1 MSKYL
6 IITGGSRGIGE
17 KTIAYFQEQ
26 GWHTINLSRSPCL
39 LTNVVNIP
47 VDLTDWDK
55 LNEYQSQLSTLI
67 KNPSTIS
74 LVHNAAHYERDKVDT
89 LNPQTLKLTLDINV
103 IAAAALNTLLLPI
116 MTQSSSIIYIGSTL
130 GEKAVPNSASYSIS
144 KHALIGLMRA
154 TCQDLAGKNI
164 HTCCICPGFVDTHL
178 LRDTMEA
185 SRLEQLIANKVTAK
199 RLIQPIEIAKTVYFC
214 ATNAVINGAVL
225 HSNLGQVAD

>member
-39 LTNVVNIP
+39 LANVTNIP
-47 VDLTDWDK
+47 IDLTDWDK
-55 LNEYQSQLSTLI
+55 LNNYESQLTALI
-67 KNPSTIS
+67 RKPSTIA
-74 LVHNAAHYERDKVDT
+74 LVHNAAHYERDKVDS

-103 IAAAALNTLLLPI
+103 IAAAALNTLLLPM
-116 MTQSSSIIYIGSTL
+116 MTPSSSIIYIGSTL

-154 TCQDLAGKNI
+154 TCQDLAGKDI

-178 LRDTMEA
+178 LRDTMDA
-185 SRLEQLIANKVTAK
+185 NRIEQLVANKVTAK
-199 RLIQPIEIAKTVYFC
+199 RLIQPIEIAKTIYFC